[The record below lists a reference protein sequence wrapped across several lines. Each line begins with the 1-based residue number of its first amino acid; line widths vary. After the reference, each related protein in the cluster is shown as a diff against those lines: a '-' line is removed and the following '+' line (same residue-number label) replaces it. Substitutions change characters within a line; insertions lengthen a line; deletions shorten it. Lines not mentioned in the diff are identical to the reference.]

1 MKKNAFLM
9 TLIALSLVLIGCSAN
24 KDSYP
29 DNPGETN
36 SSTPRLIVRG
46 RVCNEQGDGLQG
58 IHVRMDAYTLNNDS
72 TVVPDEPDIATYNY
86 AYTDHNGYYTIVR
99 YRGRE
104 TPTLV
109 YIEASDTKNVY
120 QKQAQWAEV
129 AYDYVNTYYGKQAFN
144 GYVYADFVLKINE

>member
-9 TLIALSLVLIGCSAN
+9 TLIALSLVLIGCSVN
-24 KDSYP
+24 NSSYP
-29 DNPGETN
+29 NDPDETN

-58 IHVRMDAYTLNNDS
+58 IYVRLEEYYDISNGYTVL
-72 TVVPDEPDIATYNY
+72 DEANIATYNY

-104 TPTLV
+104 MPKEVHVVAT
-109 YIEASDTKNVY
+109 DTAGVY
-120 QKQAQWAEV
+120 QTAARWTEV
-129 AYDYVNTYYGKQAFN
+129 VYDYITTSSGPEAFN
-144 GYVYADFVLKINE
+144 GYVYADFVLKIKE

>member
-9 TLIALSLVLIGCSAN
+9 TLIALSLVLIGCSVN

-29 DNPGETN
+29 NDPDETN

-46 RVCNEQGDGLQG
+46 RVCNEQGEGLPG
-58 IHVRMDAYTLNNDS
+58 VYVRMIEFLLANGD
-72 TVVPDEPDIATYNY
+72 TVVLVEPDVPSYNY
-86 AYTDHNGYYTIVR
+86 AYTDANGNYTFVR

-104 TPTLV
+104 MPKEVHVVAT
-109 YIEASDTKNVY
+109 DTAGVY
-120 QKQAQWAEV
+120 QTAARWTEV
-129 AYDYVNTYYGKQAFN
+129 AYDYVNTDYGKQAFN

>member
-58 IHVRMDAYTLNNDS
+58 IYVRLEEYYDISNGYTVL
-72 TVVPDEPDIATYNY
+72 DEPDIATYNY
-86 AYTDHNGYYTIVR
+86 AFTDDNGNYMIVR

-129 AYDYVNTYYGKQAFN
+129 TYDYVNTYYGIQAFN

>member
-9 TLIALSLVLIGCSAN
+9 TLIALSLVLIGCSIN

-29 DNPGETN
+29 NDPDETN

-58 IHVRMDAYTLNNDS
+58 IYVRLEEYYDISNGYTVL
-72 TVVPDEPDIATYNY
+72 DEANIATYNY

-120 QKQAQWAEV
+120 QKQAQWTEV
-129 AYDYVNTYYGKQAFN
+129 VYDYVNTDYGKQAFN